1 MRQTFTVRDK
11 AREFIVI
18 LFPILITQLS
28 LTATGFFDTVMSG
41 NAGHYDL
48 AGVAIGANLWMPV
61 YTGLTG
67 VLIGVTPAL
76 AQFNGAG
83 RHADMPFIVVQG
95 MYLAAALTLL
105 LLAIGWALLTPGLR
119 FMNLED
125 EVYRIAYEFLTAI
138 SIGFLPLFLAAVL
151 RNFIDALGHTRVTM
165 MITLCAVPLNVLL
178 NYLLIFGQFGF
189 PRLGGVGAGYASA
202 ITYWVMFF
210 IAAAVV
216 HCQQPFKQYHIFG
229 RLFPISLQAW
239 NELLKVGAPIGIAIF
254 CEVSIFAA
262 VALLIADFGTA
273 VIAAHQAAINFAS
286 LIYMVPLSIGMALTI
301 VVGYEVGAG
310 RLRDAKQYSHLGI
323 GIALAVAVVTGI
335 GLFTFNK
342 QVAQIYT
349 QNAEVLDLI
358 RNFLAYAILF
368 QLSDAIAAPI
378 QGALRGYKDVK
389 MTLVMAIVSYWI
401 IGAPTG
407 YLLAKYSAFGPYG
420 YWMGLITGLAVGAT
434 VLSIRLV
441 RLQKRKISKEAI

>member
-1 MRQTFTVRDK
+1 MRQTFTVKDK

-105 LLAIGWALLTPGLR
+105 LIAVGWALLAPVLS
-119 FMNLED
+119 FMNLDD

-151 RNFIDALGHTRVTM
+151 RNFIDSLGYTRVTM

-202 ITYWVMFF
+202 ITYWLMFF

-216 HCQQPFKQYHIFG
+216 CCQKPFKQYHIFG

-239 NELLKVGAPIGIAIF
+239 GELLKVGAPIGIAIF

-262 VALLIADFGTA
+262 VALLMTDFGTA

-286 LIYMVPLSIGMALTI
+286 LIYMIPLSIGMALTI
-301 VVGYEVGAG
+301 VIGFEVGAG
-310 RLRDAKQYSHLGI
+310 RLRDAAQYSYLGI
-323 GIALAVAVVTGI
+323 GIALAVALVTGI
-335 GLFTFNK
+335 GLFSFNK
-342 QVAQIYT
+342 QVAQLYT
-349 QNAEVLDLI
+349 QNPEVLGLT
-358 RNFLAYAILF
+358 RNFLEYAILF

-378 QGALRGYKDVK
+378 QGALRGYKDVR

-407 YLLAKYSAFGPYG
+407 YLLAKYSSFGPYG
-420 YWMGLITGLAVGAT
+420 YWIGLITGLAVGAA

-441 RLQKRKISKEAI
+441 RLQKREISKEAI

>member
-28 LTATGFFDTVMSG
+28 LTATSFFDTVMSG

-67 VLIGVTPAL
+67 VLIGITPVL

-83 RHADMPFIVVQG
+83 RHAEMPFIVVQG
-95 MYLAAALTLL
+95 IYLAAALTLL
-105 LLAIGWALLTPGLR
+105 LIAAGYVLLAPVLN
-119 FMNLED
+119 FMNLDD
-125 EVYRIAYEFLTAI
+125 EVHRIAYEFLTAI
-138 SIGFLPLFLAAVL
+138 SMGFLPLFLAAVL
-151 RNFIDALGHTRVTM
+151 RNFIDSLGHTRITM

-210 IAAAVV
+210 IAVAVV
-216 HCQQPFKQYHIFG
+216 HCKQPFRQYHIFG

-239 NELLKVGAPIGIAIF
+239 GELLKVGAPIGIAIF

-301 VVGYEVGAG
+301 VIGFEVGAG
-310 RLRDAKQYSHLGI
+310 RLRDAEQYSYLGI
-323 GIALAVAVVTGI
+323 GIALAVAIVTGI
-335 GLFTFNK
+335 GLFIFNK
-342 QVAQIYT
+342 QVAQLYT
-349 QNAEVLDLI
+349 QNQEVLHLA

-389 MTLVMAIVSYWI
+389 MTLIMAIVSYWV

-420 YWMGLITGLAVGAT
+420 YWIGLITGLAVGAT

-441 RLQKRKISKEAI
+441 RLQRRKISKEAI

>member
-28 LTATGFFDTVMSG
+28 LTATSFFDTVMSG

-105 LLAIGWALLTPGLR
+105 LIAAGWALLAPALS
-119 FMNLED
+119 FMNLDD
-125 EVYRIAYEFLTAI
+125 EVHRIAYKFLTAI

-151 RNFIDALGHTRVTM
+151 RNFIDSLGYTRVTM

-210 IAAAVV
+210 IAATVV
-216 HCQQPFKQYHIFG
+216 HCKQPFKQYRIFG
-229 RLFPISLQAW
+229 RLFPVSLQAW
-239 NELLKVGAPIGIAIF
+239 SELLKVGAPIGIAIF

-301 VVGYEVGAG
+301 VIGFEVGAG

-323 GIALAVAVVTGI
+323 GIALAIAIVTGI

-342 QVAQIYT
+342 QVAQLYT
-349 QNAEVLDLI
+349 HNPEVLGLT

-389 MTLVMAIVSYWI
+389 MTLIMAIVSYWV

-420 YWMGLITGLAVGAT
+420 YWIGLITGLAVGAT
-434 VLSIRLV
+434 VLSLRLV